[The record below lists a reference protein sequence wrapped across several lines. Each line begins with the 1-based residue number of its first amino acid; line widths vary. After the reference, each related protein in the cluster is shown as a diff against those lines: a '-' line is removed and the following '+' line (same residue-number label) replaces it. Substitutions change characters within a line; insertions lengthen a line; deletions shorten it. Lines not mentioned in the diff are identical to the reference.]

1 MYLGWFDDTPKK
13 ATQDKIEEAIAAY
26 VDRFGVAPNVVLV
39 NEVDRVD
46 VDGVTVRSE
55 TWTRRDNFLIGVEV
69 APVQAMLF
77 EENRHE

>member
-13 ATQDKIEEAIAAY
+13 AAPDKIEEAIAAY
-26 VDRFGVAPNVVLV
+26 VQRFKTAPNVVLV

-55 TWTRRDNFLIGVEV
+55 HYMVRNNFWIGVEV

-77 EENRHE
+77 EECA